1 MSATIQDELDRLPDD
16 DRWRLQRADGFLD
29 LRMPGRA
36 RAELDGVSAGQRDG
50 APFRVLALRLAMD
63 ERAWSDAVCI
73 AAMLRDAHP
82 DEPSFWI
89 QLAYATRRAEGI
101 EAAHRILSEAV
112 ARFPSVAVIPFN
124 LACYAC
130 RLGRHDEALQ
140 RLDQACALDRQF
152 HAMALEDEDLEPI
165 WDRIGG

>member
-1 MSATIQDELDRLPDD
+1 MSATIQEEFDRLPDD

-29 LRMPGRA
+29 LRMTARA

-50 APFRVLALRLAMD
+50 TPYRVLALRLAMD
-63 ERAWSDAVCI
+63 ERAWSE
-73 AAMLRDAHP
+73 AARVAAILRDAHT

-101 EAAHRILSEAV
+101 EAAHGILAGALV
-112 ARFPSVAVIPFN
+112 RFPAVAVIPFN

-130 RLGRHDEALQ
+130 QLGRHDEALR
-140 RLDQACALDRQF
+140 RLDQACALDQHFR
-152 HAMALEDEDLEPI
+152 ATALEDEDLEPI